1 MLLRETLF
9 WILYSMTPSS
19 MKTTRPLYPMRE
31 QNSAQILMKS
41 YQLASFTM
49 LVRPRS
55 LRTSDFRSYSPF
67 SHLREGMSSL
77 PEDRSVQYADT
88 TAAKSW

>member
-1 MLLRETLF
+1 
-9 WILYSMTPSS
+9 
-19 MKTTRPLYPMRE
+19 
-31 QNSAQILMKS
+31 MKS
-41 YQLASFTM
+41 YQSASFTM